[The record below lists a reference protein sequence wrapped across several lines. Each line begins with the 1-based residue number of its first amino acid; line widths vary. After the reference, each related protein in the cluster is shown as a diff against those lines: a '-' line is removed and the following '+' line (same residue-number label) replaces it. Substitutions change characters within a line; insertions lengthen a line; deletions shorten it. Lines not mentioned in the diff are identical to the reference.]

1 MWRIARRP
9 LGVIALA
16 VIVLLDAVISFV
28 AAYTTIA
35 SDGVEWIPALLSVL
49 VGLLMVIKAYGLWSY
64 KRAAW
69 LSVQILAALGAAVD
83 AFELVRGHAQP
94 ASWFSFAGHLIVLIY
109 SNLPSIRALYVQ
121 HGEPAP

>member
-83 AFELVRGHAQP
+83 AFELVRGYAQP

-109 SNLPSIRALYVQ
+109 FNLPSIRALYVQ